1 MKITKTSIEVKMEQ
15 DQYKEAHD
23 GCEKCPCCGFYK
35 YPMTNGSYTFNK
47 GFIKKTT
54 MKVDKYRCLACGS
67 EWESDPYD
75 ARLDKNKVSSL
86 SDDDGGEIGAMV
98 FYAIFLILLPILGLI
113 VMIFS

>member
-1 MKITKTSIEVKMEQ
+1 MKITKTSLEVKMEQ

-23 GCEKCPCCGFYK
+23 GCEKCPCCGFYR

-86 SDDDGGEIGAMV
+86 SDDDGGEIG
-98 FYAIFLILLPILGLI
+98 
-113 VMIFS
+113 VMIFMPFS